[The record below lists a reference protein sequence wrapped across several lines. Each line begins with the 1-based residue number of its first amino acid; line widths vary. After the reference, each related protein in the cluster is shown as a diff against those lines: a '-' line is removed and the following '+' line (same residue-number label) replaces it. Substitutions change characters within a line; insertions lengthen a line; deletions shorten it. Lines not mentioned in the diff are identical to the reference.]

1 MDSGIRAIVDA
12 VEEARRQLRENALP
26 KARDSSREKVPEKE
40 EAALMGAL
48 AGLMEAFVELAR
60 AASDRMAP
68 GDSSEAYIKVVR
80 RLRDQPRFL
89 REDAAAIEK
98 RVGAAE

>member
-40 EAALMGAL
+40 EAALMGAV
-48 AGLMEAFVELAR
+48 AGLMEAAVDLIA
-60 AASDRMAP
+60 AASDRMTT
-68 GDSSEAYIKVVR
+68 GDSRKAYVRVVD
-80 RLRDQPRFL
+80 RLRDHPRYL
-89 REDAAAIEK
+89 REDTATIEK
-98 RVGAAE
+98 RVGGPE